1 MSFCHCSLAPGP
13 WRAVT
18 GPWLMG
24 IPLLGP
30 DPWPLTRLLGVV
42 AVQTRRKARRLENQA
57 LLLNGKLAL
66 ILVKLLL

>member
-1 MSFCHCSLAPGP
+1 MA
-13 WRAVT
+13 
-18 GPWLMG
+18 